1 MRVYSVC
8 VLALLVSLWA
18 SVAWAQTAPP
28 PTSYVLRIYAPGQ
41 PVSAVT
47 IQAIEAECD
56 QPRFTGSNLNPTTW
70 RWFDPANPDRD
81 CMYRGDAARLA
92 ALPDGGYEGA
102 IVAVAGIEGS
112 ESPRVPFGRRRPI
125 PPAAVTGVRVTD

>member
-1 MRVYSVC
+1 MIRALC

-18 SVAWAQTAPP
+18 SVAWAQTAPA

-47 IQAIEAECD
+47 IQASEAECN
-56 QPRFTGSNLNPTTW
+56 QPRVTGSNVNPTTW
-70 RWFDPANPDRD
+70 RWFDPANPERD
-81 CMYRGDAARLA
+81 CMYRGDAPRLA

-102 IVAVAGIEGS
+102 IVAVAVIEGP
-112 ESPRVPFGRRRPI
+112 ESARFPFGRRRPI
-125 PPAAVTGVRVTD
+125 PPAAVTGVRVIE